1 MNFCLLLKIWIKL
14 LVKKYVKAWV
24 ANIARNFLIMIKKS
38 AADAPKTSSKRVIQ
52 EVAEANYD
60 LFGNKIANKITKVS
74 KKFTTK

>member
-38 AADAPKTSSKRVIQ
+38 AADVPKTSSKRVIQ
-52 EVAEANYD
+52 EVAEATYD
-60 LFGNKIANKITKVS
+60 LFGNKIANKITKV
-74 KKFTTK
+74 